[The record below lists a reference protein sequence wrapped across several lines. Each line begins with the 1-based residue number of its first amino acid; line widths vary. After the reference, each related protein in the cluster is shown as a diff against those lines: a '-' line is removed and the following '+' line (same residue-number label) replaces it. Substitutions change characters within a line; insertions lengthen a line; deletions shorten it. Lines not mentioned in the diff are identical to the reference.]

1 MKQKQFIA
9 ILLSGLALNAGA
21 SFADDTQAKQD
32 DDNTKYLSI
41 SIENDNFGGGTDRY
55 YTSGVRA
62 TWFDAKTEVPK
73 PIQEI
78 TEHIPT
84 FDINEETGTFFTL
97 GHNLYT
103 PEDITIEELQEND
116 RPWAAFL
123 YGSVGLANVT
133 YDEGSPLF
141 VDELEF
147 TLGVVGPEAL
157 GKPTQRFVHQ
167 YITPEAS
174 DPRGWRNQLKFEPG
188 AMISWQ
194 RRIPFAWSYD
204 SEYFNARLEPSFNV
218 TLGNIRTHAGIG
230 GMLVI
235 GSSQLQDT
243 PPRVRP
249 AVPGTGVF
257 LDSGHTVDWQL
268 FAGAS
273 GRAVA
278 RDIFLDG
285 NTFRD
290 SHSVDKRY
298 LVGDLSAGATL
309 SYEDYRLAYTLNW
322 RSKEFRGQ
330 KDDSIFGSLTLTKRF

>member
-1 MKQKQFIA
+1 MEQYKFYTFA
-9 ILLSGLALNAGA
+9 LVATALLIPAFAH
-21 SFADDTQAKQD
+21 ADDAEE
-32 DDNTKYLSI
+32 DNFKYLSI

-62 TWFDAKTEVPK
+62 TWFNAKTDVPK

-84 FDINEETGTFFTL
+84 FDVNEETGTFFTL
-97 GHNLYT
+97 GHNLYS
-103 PEDITIEELQEND
+103 PEDIRQESLQIND

-133 YDEGSPLF
+133 YNEDTPHH

-147 TLGVVGPEAL
+147 TLGLVGPEAL
-157 GKPTQRFVHQ
+157 GKQTQRFVHQ
-167 YITPEAS
+167 YITPES
-174 DPRGWRNQLKFEPG
+174 PDPRGWKNQLNFEPG
-188 AMISWQ
+188 LMVSWQ
-194 RRIPFAWSYD
+194 RRMPYAWSYD

-218 TLGNIRTHAGIG
+218 TLGNIRTHAGFG

-257 LDSGHTVDWQL
+257 LDSGHLIDWQL
-268 FAGAS
+268 FVGAN

-285 NTFRD
+285 NTFSD

-298 LVGDLSAGATL
+298 FVGDLTAGATL
-309 SYEDYRLAYTLNW
+309 SFDDYRLAYTLNL
-322 RSKEFRGQ
+322 RSKEFKKQ
-330 KDDSIFGSLTLTKRF
+330 DENSIFGSLTLTKRF